1 MLTDRLIT
9 HHGGNRVPRL
19 ACTQAVSIARKA
31 AVLMLLLWYGLCTET
46 AAGLSEHIV
55 ETVLPNGLK
64 VILLEN
70 HKAPVVTFQVWYRV
84 GSRNEAWGKTG
95 LSHMLEHMMFKGT
108 TQVGPEAFSRIIQR
122 QGGMTN

>member
-1 MLTDRLIT
+1 MIGKSVRAGLF
-9 HHGGNRVPRL
+9 
-19 ACTQAVSIARKA
+19 
-31 AVLMLLLWYGLCTET
+31 LLLICLSVFPLKLS
-46 AAGLSEHIV
+46 AAGLGEQV
-55 ETVLPNGLK
+55 YETILDNGLK

-108 TQVGPEAFSRIIQR
+108 NKVGPVEFCIIFVY
-122 QGGMTN
+122 